1 MPTRQMDR
9 QTARGGHLLL
19 PWLPFLHNNP
29 HIIAKLKEKAE
40 QCALHNFHWQ
50 YLDLQE
56 LSVQWLLVKTAS
68 EIMSKSIFTE
78 QQIAFVLLA
87 FSIIWIIVELHYKL
101 EVGCSRY
108 SFSVKKKKL

>member
-29 HIIAKLKEKAE
+29 HIIAKFKEKAE
-40 QCALHNFHWQ
+40 QCSLHNFHWR
-50 YLDLQE
+50 YSDLQE

-87 FSIIWIIVELHYKL
+87 FSIIWIIAELYYKL

-108 SFSVKKKKL
+108 SFSI